1 MNEYI
6 KLKEE
11 HLATLSKL
19 NKRYN
24 LISSIRLI
32 TALAFLTCVY
42 FYVQQSH
49 VGLMIAMIVAVA
61 FFIYLMNIH
70 ANISWKRKIEKALI
84 QINTDEIAYLKN
96 EGLAF
101 DDGIEFQDT
110 HHAYAY
116 DLDIFGT
123 DSLFQHLNRTATFIG
138 KEKLSALLLH
148 LLPNEKIKQNQE
160 GIKELAEKLRW
171 RQYLLALSKVINDNK
186 KDYHLL
192 MQWSKSKINQLP
204 QLVNFLRF
212 ALPILFFV
220 AVIMYAIFDQSVYS
234 DFAVGLFLA
243 NLFLALRQFKRIKA
257 EMLSADKISETIKNF
272 SLIIDEIE
280 KEDFKSEKLKSLKN
294 KLTLSDSSAGAE
306 LKKLSSLFG
315 KLDTVLN
322 IFVAIVL
329 NGLFL
334 YHLHV
339 LSALLKWKK
348 QHASQIPDWIDVIGE
363 FEALNSLANFT
374 FNNPQ
379 FAFPELNTQFNI
391 EFVDLSHPL
400 IKSSVR
406 VDNSV
411 TFDNYQFIVLTG
423 SNMSGKSTFL
433 RTLGINMV
441 LAGTGAPV
449 CASKANIHPLKVLVS
464 MRLADSLSDSESYF
478 FAEVK
483 RLKEIMTQLENE
495 TSFVLLDE
503 ILRGTNSDDKRKGTI
518 GVIKKMIAHKA
529 IGAIATHD
537 LEVCL
542 ITDDYPN
549 ILSNQCF
556 EVEIVNNELAFDYKL
571 RAGVCKNKSATFLM
585 EKMEI
590 I

>member
-11 HLATLSKL
+11 HFAKLSKL
-19 NKRYN
+19 NKKYN
-24 LISSIRLI
+24 LISTLRLI
-32 TALAFLTCVY
+32 TALVFLTFVY
-42 FYVQQSH
+42 FYYQNSDNV
-49 VGLMIAMIVAVA
+49 LMFTMLVAVA

-70 ANISWKRKIEKALI
+70 AKISWKKKIEKALI
-84 QINTDEIAYLKN
+84 QINIDEIAYLKN
-96 EGLAF
+96 EGLPF
-101 DDGIEFQDT
+101 DNGIEFQNTD
-110 HHAYAY
+110 HAYAY
-116 DLDIFGT
+116 DLDVFGN
-123 DSLFQHLNRTATFIG
+123 DSLFQHLNRTATYIG
-138 KEKLSALLLH
+138 KEKLSNLLLS
-148 LLPNEKIKQNQE
+148 LLPNENIKQNQD
-160 GIKELAEKLRW
+160 GIKELAEKLKW
-171 RQYLLALSKVINDNK
+171 RQYLLAISKVINDNK
-186 KDYHLL
+186 KDYQQLVI
-192 MQWSKSKINQLP
+192 WSKSKIKQLP
-204 QLVNFLRF
+204 ELINFLRF
-212 ALPILFFV
+212 ALPISFLL
-220 AVIMYAIFDQSVYS
+220 ALIMYVFLKQDTFLDIATGI
-234 DFAVGLFLA
+234 FLA
-243 NLFLALRQFKRIKA
+243 NVFFIFGQFKRIKA

-280 KEDFKSEKLKSLKN
+280 QQDFKSEKLKQLKD
-294 KLTLSDSSAGAE
+294 KLTLNDSSAGAE

-315 KLDTVLN
+315 KLDTILN

-339 LSALLKWKK
+339 LSTLLKWKK
-348 QHASQIPDWIDVIGE
+348 QHAAKIPDWIDVIGE
-363 FEALNSLANFT
+363 MEALNSLANFT
-374 FNNPQ
+374 FNNPN
-379 FAFPELNTQFNI
+379 FAFPELNTQHKI
-391 EFVDLSHPL
+391 EFTDLGHPL

-411 TFDNYQFIVLTG
+411 EFDNHQFVILTG

-449 CASKANIHPLKVLVS
+449 CASKANLHPMKVLVS

-483 RLKEIMTQLENE
+483 RLKEIMTQLEKE
-495 TSFVLLDE
+495 TCFVLLDE

-518 GVIKKMIAHKA
+518 GVIKKLIANKA
-529 IGAIATHD
+529 FGAIATHD

-542 ITDDYPN
+542 ITDEYPN